1 MPAQRIMIVLLFLT
15 LSTISMALVPAF
27 SANNTQSNFQP
38 TTSFQYPQPPS
49 SSTPQTSS
57 SISPSFSTFPAW
69 TNATPIPDPREG
81 YGAAQVKGISYYIAG
96 YGLSGDSILNE
107 AYNASSNT
115 WTTKAS
121 LPSIPRSETV
131 AVTDGSYVYLIG
143 GRPVPNVGHD
153 LWRYDPATNSW
164 TSLAPMP
171 TARATEHMAVY
182 YSGRIYV
189 AGGRN
194 SGVPTGG
201 GDLSVLEIYDIA
213 SDTWTTGT
221 PMPTPLADGYAILLS
236 TKIYVFGGSTPSGT
250 ASSSTFIY
258 DISSDTWS
266 TGAPSPDGRVDPA
279 VGICGSLVYMI
290 GGSTASLAL
299 QTSNY
304 IYSPSIDSW
313 TTSLPI
319 PVRTAEVQAVSYNNQ
334 IFVFSGG
341 IFGSG
346 GGNPV
351 SQVFHCTGNTLYVSP
366 AIQPAQSGGTGVH
379 YQVKVSNMQLFTSW
393 DVSVRTNQSVINP
406 AGISIAGNLFQANF
420 SATVNVTTN
429 CVNGQGTACVPTDDG
444 PGVIHSAGTVTR
456 QPALPTNTT
465 LDGLLFTITYTAVAG
480 KFSPV
485 TIFNDTLQNGGIT
498 PIPHTTISG
507 IYGTPPPD
515 FALSAF
521 PAHLFVGQGSSGTT
535 ALVLQSLNNFAGNVT
550 LSALA
555 SRSGLIWS
563 FSQSTVSLAGNQ
575 TRVSKAT
582 ISTGTSTGLGNYT
595 LNISAKTLS
604 LSHSVTVSVT
614 VLPDFSITTNPASVM
629 ALPGSRTFSTIA
641 FTSRGFAGTISLSI
655 VTSPT
660 LLAGPEAFLNESI
673 VAVSAGQSAS
683 ALLEIFTFLSTSP
696 GNYTITV
703 TATSGVLSH
712 SATVSLKILAPL
724 LILTPSLGSVG
735 TRVVVQGSN
744 FPFPVGNLFPDTV
757 YVTFDDILLGTA
769 PLPNG
774 TFTFVLDVPLAQL
787 GIHMLKA
794 HDYNTG
800 ASAQTSFLITA
811 PQSPIILAI
820 QTGTVYFPGDSATI
834 SVLATQAG
842 VAVPSGLQ
850 LQVFLIKPDGSNITL
865 TPTSLTTGLFRT
877 SYIISKTGPLGTYA
891 ILAKA
896 TMSGQET
903 SMLQIFEVKLSW
915 LSSNTGNIT
924 GAVTVAGVLGLVGI
938 AWKKGYLRN
947 NHAEGTPE
955 FF

>member
-1 MPAQRIMIVLLFLT
+1 MRKSAQRIMIVLLLLT
-15 LSTISMALVPAF
+15 LSTISITLAPA
-27 SANNTQSNFQP
+27 STPKTTESNSQP
-38 TTSFQYPQPPS
+38 TQLFQNPQPPS
-49 SSTPQTSS
+49 STTAQSS

-69 TNATPIPDPREG
+69 TNATPIPSPREG

-107 AYNASSNT
+107 AYNASSDT

-213 SDTWTTGT
+213 SNTWTTGT

-304 IYSPSIDSW
+304 VYNPSIDSW

-351 SQVFHCTGNTLYVSP
+351 SQVFHCTGNTLYISP
-366 AIQPAQSGGTGVH
+366 SIQSAQASGTSIH
-379 YQVKVSNMQLFTSW
+379 YQVKVSNMQLFTGW
-393 DVSVRTNQSVINP
+393 NVSVRTNQSVINP
-406 AGISIAGNLFQANF
+406 GSISIDGNFFQANF
-420 SATVNVTTN
+420 SATVNLTTN
-429 CVNGQGTACVPTDDG
+429 CVNGQGTGCVPTDG
-444 PGVIHSAGTVTR
+444 PGIIHSAGTVSR

-465 LDGLLFTITYTAVAG
+465 LDGVLFTITYTAVAG
-480 KFSPV
+480 KFSSV
-485 TIFNDTLQNGGIT
+485 TIFNDTLENGIT
-498 PIPHTTISG
+498 TPVPHTTISG

-521 PAHLFVGQGSSGTT
+521 PARIFVGQGSSETT
-535 ALVLQSLNNFAGNVT
+535 AIVVQSLNNFAGNVT
-550 LSALA
+550 LSATA
-555 SRSGLIWS
+555 TPSGLTLS
-563 FSQSTVSLAGNQ
+563 FSQGTVALAGNQ
-575 TRVSKAT
+575 TKVSKIT
-582 ISTGTSTGLGNYT
+582 ISTSTATSLGNYT
-595 LNISAKTLS
+595 LSISGKTLS
-604 LSHSVTVSVT
+604 LSHSVTLSIT
-614 VLPDFSITTNPASVM
+614 VLPDFSITTNPASVI

-641 FTSRGFAGTISLSI
+641 LTSRGFAGTISLSI

-660 LLAGPEAFLNESI
+660 LIAGPEAFLNESI
-673 VAVSAGQSAS
+673 VALSAGQSAS
-683 ALLEIFTFLSTSP
+683 VLLEIFTFLSTSP

-712 SATVSLKILAPL
+712 SATVSLKIPAPL
-724 LILTPSLGSVG
+724 LILTPSLGPVG

-774 TFTFVLDVPLAQL
+774 TFSFVLDVPQAQS
-787 GIHMLKA
+787 GIHMIKA

-800 ASAQTSFLITA
+800 ASGQASFVISPPSNPIT
-811 PQSPIILAI
+811 LAI
-820 QTGTVYFPGDSATI
+820 QTGTVYFPGDSASIT
-834 SVLATQAG
+834 VLASQAG

-865 TPTSLTTGLFRT
+865 APTSVTTGLFRT
-877 SYIISKTGPLGTYA
+877 SYTVPKTGPLGTYA
-891 ILAKA
+891 IIAKA
-896 TMSGQET
+896 SLSGQQT
-903 SMLQIFEVKLSW
+903 TMLQTFEVKLSW
-915 LSSNTGNIT
+915 LSSNAGNVT
-924 GAVTVAGVLGLVGI
+924 GAVTVAGVLGLVGV
-938 AWKKGYLRN
+938 AWKKGYLRKGRG
-947 NHAEGTPE
+947 EGTPE